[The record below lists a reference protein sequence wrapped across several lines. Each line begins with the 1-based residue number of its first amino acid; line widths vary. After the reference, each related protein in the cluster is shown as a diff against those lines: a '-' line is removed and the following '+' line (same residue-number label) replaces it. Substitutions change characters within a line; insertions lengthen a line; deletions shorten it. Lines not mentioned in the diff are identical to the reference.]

1 MSKNNSKEKAVVI
14 GSGLGGLAV
23 AALLSK
29 KGYSVSV
36 YEKLHEPGGRARE
49 FSSNGYRFDM
59 GPSWY
64 MMPDIFEEFFT
75 LLGENIE
82 DYFQLKKLSPSYRIF
97 LQSSGK
103 QYDFFL
109 TEKKIEYSLI
119 PSNQALETN
128 LLLI

>member
-1 MSKNNSKEKAVVI
+1 
-14 GSGLGGLAV
+14 
-23 AALLSK
+23 
-29 KGYSVSV
+29 
-36 YEKLHEPGGRARE
+36 
-49 FSSNGYRFDM
+49 M

-109 TEKKIEYSLI
+109 TEKKSNTLDSIEPGSGDKLAAYLDESARQYDI
-119 PSNQALETN
+119 AKDEFIFETTTLFFFLQPTHN
-128 LLLI
+128 ERRS